1 MLLIEDKII
10 GAINR
15 YLLDWFA
22 NRSNKSKYV
31 RWKLYNCMYK
41 KEVTQNILYLGQCY
55 EIGNIVSYKAQ
66 L

>member
-1 MLLIEDKII
+1 
-10 GAINR
+10 
-15 YLLDWFA
+15 
-22 NRSNKSKYV
+22 
-31 RWKLYNCMYK
+31 MYK